1 MEYSKPPL
9 LQKGAHIRII
19 APSLS
24 TNLLTPQIIN
34 FAKQRY
40 QDMGFS
46 TSLSKNCF
54 ECDQFQSSS
63 IESRINDLHEAF
75 LDPNVDGIVAAIGGY
90 NSNQLLSY
98 IDFELISKHPKPFC
112 GYSDITVLLNAIT
125 KKCNLIT
132 YYGPTFS
139 TLGQKELDHYDL
151 DYFLKTTT
159 QEEPFDLQPAK
170 FWSNDA
176 WYINQT
182 TRTLLKNDGH
192 WILQPGEAQG
202 IGIGGHL
209 GTFSLLFGTEFMPTL
224 TNRILY
230 LEEDTEPAN
239 PREFDRRLQ
248 ALLMQKGADSIQ
260 GILIGRFEK
269 KYQMT
274 KAMLIEIIKTKKIN
288 PFIPIV
294 ANVDFGHTEPHATLP
309 IGGKIKIKA
318 YEQNCKIEIL

>member
-1 MEYSKPPL
+1 MEYLRPPL
-9 LQKGAHIRII
+9 LTSGAHIRII

-40 QDMGFS
+40 EEMGFS
-46 TSLSKNCF
+46 TSLSQNCF
-54 ECDQFQSSS
+54 ECDEFQSSS

-90 NSNQLLSY
+90 NSNQLLNH
-98 IDFELISKHPKPFC
+98 IDFNLIAQNPKPFC

-125 KKCNLIT
+125 KKCGLIT

-139 TLGQKELDHYDL
+139 TLGQKELDPYDM
-151 DYFLKTTT
+151 DYFIKTTT
-159 QEEPFDLQPAK
+159 QPEPFTINPAK

-176 WYINQT
+176 WYINQN
-182 TRTLLKNDGH
+182 TRTLMKNDGY
-192 WILQPGEAQG
+192 WILQEGEAQG

-209 GTFSLLFGTEFMPTL
+209 GTFGLLFGTEFMPKL
-224 TNRILY
+224 ENKILY

-248 ALLMQKGADSIQ
+248 ALLMQPGANSIQ

-274 KAMLIEIIKTKKIN
+274 KELLLQIIETKKII
-288 PFIPIV
+288 PKIPII
-294 ANVDFGHTEPHATLP
+294 ANVDFGHTEPHCTLP
-309 IGGKIKIKA
+309 IGGKVSIQADKKS
-318 YEQNCKIEIL
+318 CKIEIL

>member
-1 MEYSKPPL
+1 MEYNKPPL

-24 TNLLTPQIIN
+24 TNLLTPQLIDS
-34 FAKQRY
+34 AKQRY

-54 ECDQFQSSS
+54 ECDEFQSSS

-90 NSNQLLSY
+90 NSNQLLKY
-98 IDFELISKHPKPFC
+98 IDFDIIAKNPKPFC

-125 KKCNLIT
+125 KKCNFVT

-139 TLGQKELDHYDL
+139 TLGQKEIDPYDMN
-151 DYFLKTTT
+151 YFLKTISE
-159 QEEPFDLQPAK
+159 QEPFEIQASE

-182 TRTLLKNDGH
+182 TRTLLKNDGY
-192 WILQPGEAQG
+192 WILQPGEAQA

-209 GTFSLLFGTEFMPTL
+209 GTFGLLFGTEFMPSL
-224 TNRILY
+224 KNKIIY
-230 LEEDTEPAN
+230 LEEDTEPSN

-248 ALLMQKGADSIQ
+248 ALLMQPDAHTIK

-274 KAMLIEIIKTKKIN
+274 QDMLKQIIQTKKIN
-288 PFIPIV
+288 PHIPII
-294 ANVDFGHTEPHATLP
+294 ANIDFGHTEPHATLP
-309 IGGKIKIKA
+309 IGGEIYVVADQKNCKIKI
-318 YEQNCKIEIL
+318 L